1 MITQAEIKKENRKE
15 LVNAIL
21 KKHKTCQLEKTSVEK
36 NVDRFL
42 QLNGVLRTEIL
53 INFELVK
60 HLVYTP
66 TIEASRIDETMRK
79 SFWNTKW
86 QVTTRTILSNAMSMT
101 HLGLRKAIEKTDKIG
116 NPKQSS
122 ENTSSIAVVT
132 QKFKRLLEPHTN
144 KDKEIQPFLDN
155 LEDTAQNLREI
166 RTKKIDP
173 IVDKLLA
180 HIETNFYQSEVFLPA
195 LNEIQDCIDLCQTY
209 CQSVYSFYLDTYIHL
224 ENMKSQIANNLWSI
238 LGALRIYSEY
248 IESRDDIRE
257 IIFSK
262 NPLSEKNEKIA
273 KRLMEIIEPKLYQ
286 AMSIIEKMEN
296 E

>member
-1 MITQAEIKKENRKE
+1 MIMQAEIKKENREE

-21 KKHKTCQLEKTSVEK
+21 KKHETCQLEKTSVEK

-42 QLNGVLRTEIL
+42 QLNGLLRTEIL

-60 HLVYTP
+60 NLVYTP
-66 TIEASRIDETMRK
+66 TIEASRIDGTMRR

-86 QVTTRTILSNAMSMT
+86 QITTKTILSNAMSMT
-101 HLGLRKAIEKTDKIG
+101 SLGLRKAIEKTDDLG
-116 NPKQSS
+116 HPTHSS
-122 ENTSSIAVVT
+122 QNTSSIAVVT
-132 QKFKRLLEPHTN
+132 QKFKNLLNPHRK
-144 KDKEIQPFLDN
+144 KDKEIQPFLDK
-155 LEDTAQNLREI
+155 LEDTTQNLIQI
-166 RTKKIDP
+166 RTEKIDP

-180 HIETNFYQSEVFLPA
+180 HIETNFYQSEIFLPA

-209 CQSVYSFYLDTYIHL
+209 CQSIYSFYLDTYIHL

-238 LGALRIYSEY
+238 LEALRIYSEY
-248 IESRDDIRE
+248 CESRDDIRE
-257 IIFSK
+257 IIFSE

-273 KRLMEIIEPKLYQ
+273 KKLMKIIEPKIYQ
-286 AMSIIEKMEN
+286 AMSIIEKMED

>member
-15 LVNAIL
+15 LVDAIL

-42 QLNGVLRTEIL
+42 QLNGVLRTETL

-86 QVTTRTILSNAMSMT
+86 QITTRTILSNAMSMT
-101 HLGLRKAIEKTDKIG
+101 HLGLRKAIEKTDKYG

-132 QKFKRLLEPHTN
+132 QKFKRLLEPHTK

-155 LEDTAQNLREI
+155 LEDMAQNLRQI

-180 HIETNFYQSEVFLPA
+180 HIETNFYESEVFLPP
-195 LNEIQDCIDLCQTY
+195 LNDIQDCIDLCETY
-209 CQSVYSFYLDTYIHL
+209 CQSIYSFYLDRYIHL

-238 LGALRIYSEY
+238 LEALRIYSEY
-248 IESRDDIRE
+248 LESRKMPFKKKRRNWQKI
-257 IIFSK
+257 
-262 NPLSEKNEKIA
+262 NENNIT
-273 KRLMEIIEPKLYQ
+273 
-286 AMSIIEKMEN
+286 
-296 E
+296 